1 MEVFNKAVDGLGS
14 LVDWIAGLRLW
25 QLDSG
30 VKRRGGN
37 QYLFRGRVRSMS
49 CGPQGRGGSK
59 TTGDP
64 AESLEE

>member
-1 MEVFNKAVDGLGS
+1 MEVFNKVVGGLS
-14 LVDWIAGLRLW
+14 SRVDWIAGLRLW

-59 TTGDP
+59 ATGDR
-64 AESLEE
+64 AESLAE